1 VERVVVSHALPEPGE
16 WCVSRLKDADDYF
29 LSAYELW
36 KEYESLAKE
45 GHLNYED
52 FEKKLRFD
60 ERLYVTRGPSSP
72 VSESHQKMLRQ
83 MGFPLRAMVAL
94 ADRKPE
100 REALDNAIYS
110 KAVQLHQALLKLWNA
125 RPHGEVELENKL
137 TRLLGETQKLCEAL
151 KPLDDKSGKK
161 KIE

>member
-1 VERVVVSHALPEPGE
+1 MVSHALPEPGE

-29 LSAYELW
+29 LSAHELW
-36 KEYESLAKE
+36 REYKNFAKDV
-45 GHLNYED
+45 HLNYED
-52 FEKKLRFD
+52 FEQKLRSD
-60 ERLYVTRGPSSP
+60 ARLYVTSGPSSQ
-72 VSESHQKMLRQ
+72 VSESHQEMLRQ

-110 KAVQLHQALLKLWNA
+110 KAIQLHQALLKLWNA
-125 RPHGEVELENKL
+125 RPPGEVELENKL
-137 TRLLGETQKLCEAL
+137 TRLLDETQKLCEAL